1 MRDVRAFW
9 HALERRLPEVD
20 RDREREI
27 ASSVLL
33 VLRSRIRPAEA
44 HDLER
49 ALPSDLGY
57 IRSLPGAEPGTHVS
71 GGEDKVEYEDFVRR
85 VRALARLSGIAEAE
99 RATCAVLGALCEVIP
114 EEQARRLEDRLSPG
128 LRALWRGE
136 EWPGRRAGGAVGG
149 SAGAREEAPSETT
162 RPSGSV
168 ADGTAGPRD
177 AAAGGPA
184 GPRNGAAGGVTGS
197 SEGAAGGAPGP
208 ADGAAD
214 GPNGPG
220 AVAAR

>member
-44 HDLER
+44 QDLER

-57 IRSLPGAEPGTHVS
+57 IWSLPVGEPGTHVS
-71 GGEDKVEYEDFVRR
+71 SGEGELEYEDFVRR

-114 EEQARRLEDRLSPG
+114 QEQARRLEDRLSPG

-136 EWPGRRAGGAVGG
+136 EWPGRKGGGAMG
-149 SAGAREEAPSETT
+149 SPPAPS
-162 RPSGSV
+162 G
-168 ADGTAGPRD
+168 AGP
-177 AAAGGPA
+177 G
-184 GPRNGAAGGVTGS
+184 
-197 SEGAAGGAPGP
+197 E
-208 ADGAAD
+208 GAAD
-214 GPNGPG
+214 GATGPSS
-220 AVAAR
+220 AAAR